1 MTTNPFATPAA
12 PSSGI
17 KWADYEGR
25 LLVIEPLSDEK
36 GIQTSFGDAD
46 AVKAN
51 IYVIDQSPEEFPD
64 SLVFPKIL
72 ASQLR
77 PRLGQKV
84 IGRLGR
90 GVAKPGQSA
99 PWTLS
104 DATQED
110 VNAGMAWLASR
121 QNTEFAQPATQ
132 QAPAQQA
139 AAGAPP
145 F

>member
-17 KWADYEGR
+17 RWADFEGR

-36 GIQTSFGDAD
+36 GIQTSFGEAD

-51 IYVIDQSPEEFPD
+51 IYAIDGTPEEFPD

-84 IGRLGR
+84 IGRLGK
-90 GVAKPGQSA
+90 GQAKPSQSP
-99 PWTLS
+99 PWLLQ
-104 DATQED
+104 DASPQDIETG
-110 VNAGMAWLASR
+110 AAWLAAR
-121 QNTEFAQPATQ
+121 QSGQFAQPAQ
-132 QAPAQQA
+132 QAPAQPQV
-139 AAGAPP
+139 AAGSPP